1 MASRHQ
7 SYPDVVGTPL
17 SRVVT
22 HIYAI
27 EEEIDPGTVYPPQRV
42 RCLSMLLTKGGEA
55 RVDVDGKLITHR
67 PGTIVVY
74 AQGARI
80 QETAGKRL
88 PWHVRYLMV
97 LGPWASV
104 VARQMTERN
113 ENVFVYD
120 PAPQRWQR
128 LLSEA
133 IDFAFMQSKGWQ
145 WMFASRLSEFAGVM
159 TQHPSP
165 PGEPKGM
172 LERLETLIDRAPER
186 SWRMSELCQAL
197 GVSASTLSH
206 RFREIAGE
214 APATW
219 VRRRR
224 LEVARRMLQQGLSV
238 VQVSERLGFANPFH
252 FSRAFKS
259 FAGVPPSNIKAT
271 PLDASLHP
279 AAPSAD

>member
-1 MASRHQ
+1 
-7 SYPDVVGTPL
+7 
-17 SRVVT
+17 
-22 HIYAI
+22 
-27 EEEIDPGTVYPPQRV
+27 
-42 RCLSMLLTKGGEA
+42 
-55 RVDVDGKLITHR
+55 
-67 PGTIVVY
+67 
-74 AQGARI
+74 
-80 QETAGKRL
+80 
-88 PWHVRYLMV
+88 
-97 LGPWASV
+97 
-104 VARQMTERN
+104 
-113 ENVFVYD
+113 
-120 PAPQRWQR
+120 
-128 LLSEA
+128 
-133 IDFAFMQSKGWQ
+133 
-145 WMFASRLSEFAGVM
+145 
-159 TQHPSP
+159 
-165 PGEPKGM
+165 
-172 LERLETLIDRAPER
+172 
-186 SWRMSELCQAL
+186 MSELCQAL